1 VLLPFISLASTA
13 ASIEFD
19 PESED
24 SIRAVTRQYAYGLM
38 SLYKNNASS
47 TAPQDIGIWPQPH
60 YWWEGGAAWGGMI
73 EYSMFTGDQ
82 SHTKALQQALTANY
96 GPAKDFILDYRRSQT
111 VSSTTINDLYLFY

>member
-1 VLLPFISLASTA
+1 MRFYEIIGAALLPFLAFAPGA

-47 TAPQDIGIWPQPH
+47 TAAQDVGIWPAPH
-60 YWWEGGAAWGGMI
+60 YWWEGG
-73 EYSMFTGDQ
+73 EDTHVRLEHRT
-82 SHTKALQQALTANY
+82 HT
-96 GPAKDFILDYRRSQT
+96 D
-111 VSSTTINDLYLFY
+111 ST